1 MLRLLRILFWGF
13 FILAVVYVVLSLR
26 PYSVSGDSMYP
37 VFESGQIVII
47 DRLSMKLSPLRRGDV
62 IVYRDME
69 NDGETRVK
77 RVIGLPGEKIEIG
90 EWKVMLMRKEI
101 SEPYLGEHV
110 RTCLPGACTDLGWHK
125 FDVPEKSYFVLG
137 DNRGTSKDSRGC
149 PDVADCRDK
158 KTMYVPDVEI
168 LWRVIFSW

>member
-1 MLRLLRILFWGF
+1 
-13 FILAVVYVVLSLR
+13 
-26 PYSVSGDSMYP
+26 
-37 VFESGQIVII
+37 
-47 DRLSMKLSPLRRGDV
+47 
-62 IVYRDME
+62 
-69 NDGETRVK
+69 
-77 RVIGLPGEKIEIG
+77 
-90 EWKVMLMRKEI
+90 MLMRKEI

-168 LWRVIFSW
+168 L